1 MSWENLL
8 KRRFTVTSYTNT
20 KEFLVINEFST
31 NEIVVEWGYGDE
43 DYPDN
48 GPVIREFKDKDI
60 NYAKEWLKNWLNKK
74 GYSNMLVVISDK
86 TTRKTKE
93 RLP

>member
-1 MSWENLL
+1 MSWKNLL
-8 KRRFTVTSYTNT
+8 KTRFTTTSYTNT
-20 KEFLVINEFST
+20 KEFIVITEFST
-31 NEIVVEWGYGDE
+31 NEILIEWGYGDE

-48 GPVIREFKDKDI
+48 GPAIREFKDKDI

-86 TTRKTKE
+86 NSRKTKE
-93 RLP
+93 RLA